1 MAPATLVELELALSE
16 PQPRAIESL
25 ERCPGDVVVLGAGGK
40 MGPSLC
46 RMLVR
51 CSASAG
57 HSRRVYAISR
67 FTDPRV
73 GRTLSESGVSVV
85 EADLGNAAVY
95 SRLPDAPNVFYLVGR
110 KFGTTDRPGLTW
122 YSNTVVP
129 ALAAQRYARSRIVA
143 FSTGNVYPLVRSA
156 GSVETDPLAPLG
168 EYGASCAGRERVLE
182 YLCEENGTPLV
193 LLRLNYAV
201 DLRYGVLVDIARKV
215 FAGLPVDV
223 GMARVNCI
231 WQGDANAIA
240 IASLTVTSVPAHVL
254 NVTGTDVIDVR
265 QAAEYFGAAFGR
277 TPRFVG
283 VARPEALLSDTTR
296 MRSTVGEPLVDSA
309 ALMAWVARW
318 VSLGLATGRETH
330 FDQREGRF

>member
-1 MAPATLVELELALSE
+1 
-16 PQPRAIESL
+16 
-25 ERCPGDVVVLGAGGK
+25 

-51 CSASAG
+51 CSVSDR
-57 HSRRVYAISR
+57 HPRRVYAVSR
-67 FTDPRV
+67 FTDTAT
-73 GRTLSESGVSVV
+73 GRMLSESGVSVI
-85 EADLGNAAVY
+85 EGDLGSAAVY

-129 ALAAQRYARSRIVA
+129 ALAAQRYAGSRIVA
-143 FSTGNVYPLVRSA
+143 FSTGNVYPLVRSS
-156 GSVETDPLAPLG
+156 GSVEGDALAPVG
-168 EYGASCAGRERVLE
+168 EYGASCVGRERILDYVCQE
-182 YLCEENGTPLV
+182 TSTPLV

-215 FAGLPVDV
+215 LAGLPVDV
-223 GMARVNCI
+223 TMPRVNCI

-240 IASLTVTSVPAHVL
+240 IASLSLASAPAHVL

-265 QAAEYFGAAFGR
+265 WAAEYFGTAFGR
-277 TPRFVG
+277 TPHLVG
-283 VARPEALLSDTTR
+283 TPQPDALLSDTAR
-296 MRSTVGEPLVDSA
+296 MRSTVGEPLIDSGT
-309 ALMAWVARW
+309 LMAWVTHW
-318 VSLGLATGRETH
+318 VSKGLATGRETH